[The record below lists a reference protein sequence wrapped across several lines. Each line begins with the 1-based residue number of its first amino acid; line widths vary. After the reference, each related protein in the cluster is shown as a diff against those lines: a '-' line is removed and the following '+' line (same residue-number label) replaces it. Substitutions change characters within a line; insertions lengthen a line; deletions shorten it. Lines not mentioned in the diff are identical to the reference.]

1 MIRAPKVRTDTL
13 GMKKPEIL
21 GRRPLAILGG
31 DALFP
36 EPLYVARPRVP
47 NTTLFGDLL
56 ARVFNSHWFTN
67 DGPLLKQ
74 LEERLRLRLGVE
86 FCAAFCN
93 GTIALQAALR
103 SLNLSGE
110 VITTPF
116 TFPATVHAIEW
127 NGLTPVFCDVDR
139 ETYNLDP
146 ARAAELV
153 TSRTSAILPVH
164 VFGEPCDVIGIK
176 RLAEEKGL
184 KVVYD
189 AAHAFGVS
197 YQGKPIGCWGD
208 LSILSFHATKLFHTC
223 EGGAVV
229 GPQEA
234 RFRSLA
240 LLRNFGIVDEDEVR
254 GVGLNGKMSE
264 LHAATG
270 LCLLD
275 LVDQE
280 IEARGRLSVR
290 YRAGLATVEG
300 LTFQRVAAETTPN
313 YAYQTVEVDPERFG
327 LARDELHLAL
337 RAENIITRRYFHPL
351 CSENES
357 YRHLPS
363 AQPWRLPNAH
373 RLAGRIL
380 CLPLY
385 GELIPEEVDGIVDCI
400 VAIKKAGPKVRHAL
414 VDSRR

>member
-1 MIRAPKVRTDTL
+1 
-13 GMKKPEIL
+13 MKNPEIL
-21 GRRPLAILGG
+21 ARRRVAIVGG
-31 DALFP
+31 DRLFSDP
-36 EPLYVARPRVP
+36 IYVARPRVP
-47 NTTLFGDLL
+47 DTTLFGDLL

-74 LEERLRLRLGVE
+74 LEEQLRLRLGVE

-93 GTIALQAALR
+93 GTIALQVALR
-103 SLNLSGE
+103 SLDLSGE

-127 NGLTPVFCDVDR
+127 NGLTPVFCDVDS

-153 TSRTSAILPVH
+153 TSRTSTIVPVH
-164 VFGEPCDVIGIK
+164 VFGEPCDVIGIQQ
-176 RLAEEKGL
+176 LAEEKGL

-229 GPQEA
+229 GTRNSQ
-234 RFRSLA
+234 FRSLA
-240 LLRNFGIVDEDEVR
+240 LLRNFGIVDEDKVR

-264 LHAATG
+264 LHAAMG

-275 LVDQE
+275 LVDRE
-280 IEARGRLSVR
+280 IEARGRLAAR
-290 YRAGLATVEG
+290 YRAGLSAVEG

-313 YAYQTVEVDPERFG
+313 YAYQTLEVDPERFG
-327 LARDELHLAL
+327 LTRDELHLAL

-373 RLAGRIL
+373 RLAARIL

-385 GELIPEEVDGIVDCI
+385 GDLTVDEVDAIVDCI
-400 VAIKKAGPKVRHAL
+400 IAVKKAAPRVRSAL
-414 VDSRR
+414 GG